1 MIIIPAVDIISGKCV
16 RLRQGKKGEI
26 KEYSDDPIEMA
37 LKWEKEGAELLH
49 LIDLDRTIDGT
60 RQNINI
66 IEDIVKI
73 LKIPVELGG
82 GLRTMNDIEWALYIG
97 VERVIIG
104 TSVVENRKFVE
115 EALKRFGSKK
125 IIVGIDA
132 RNGYTAIKGWK
143 ETTKIK
149 AVELAV
155 EMKKIGIKTIIYTDI
170 KRDGMLTGPNIEEI
184 EKIIESANLNIIA
197 SGGISSIDDIKNLK
211 SLNQPRLEGI
221 IVGKALYEDK
231 FSLKDAI
238 SLFKI

>member
-1 MIIIPAVDIISGKCV
+1 MIIIPAVDISSGKCV
-16 RLRQGKKGEI
+16 RLRQGRKGEI
-26 KEYSDDPIEMA
+26 KEYSDNPIEMA

-49 LIDLDRTIDGT
+49 LIDLDRTIDGST
-60 RQNINI
+60 QNTNI

-82 GLRTMNDIEWALYIG
+82 GLRTMNDIEWALSVG
-97 VERVIIG
+97 VERIIIG

-115 EALKRFGSKK
+115 EALRSFGNKK
-125 IIVGIDA
+125 IIIGIDA

-149 AVELAV
+149 AIELAV

-184 EKIIESANLNIIA
+184 KKIIESTNINIIA